1 MIIRIGLENNIEGRS
16 LAWALDYP
24 GAFAYGADGS
34 EALLALPRGL
44 IQYENWA
51 NQHAGQEWLRLGD
64 FDLRLVETW
73 QPNTIDPD
81 FEDPAQGHQ
90 ANAWF
95 RDDWRP
101 LTEDEVQRGLTLLEW
116 SRADLLAITAELSAE
131 KLDTAYPGERWSI
144 RGILTHIAVAE
155 WFFID
160 RFGQAPR
167 RDELPRSA
175 FERLDCRTPA
185 PPRSPSATGR
195 RQPGAGRGW

>member
-1 MIIRIGLENNIEGRS
+1 MIIRIGLDNNIEGRS

-51 NQHAGQEWLRLGD
+51 NQHAGRDWLRLGD

-73 QPNTIDPD
+73 QPYTIDPNFD
-81 FEDPAQGHQ
+81 DPAQGYEV
-90 ANAWF
+90 NAWF

-101 LTEDEVQRGLTLLEW
+101 LTEDDVQRGLALLDW

-131 KLDTAYPGERWSI
+131 KLDAAYPGERWSI
-144 RGILTHIAVAE
+144 RGILTHIAV
-155 WFFID
+155 
-160 RFGQAPR
+160 
-167 RDELPRSA
+167 
-175 FERLDCRTPA
+175 
-185 PPRSPSATGR
+185 GR
-195 RQPGAGRGW
+195 VVLHRPLWPGAAP